1 MWIQISLTGQWQ
13 NSIYRLT
20 TDLIWERTGFVM
32 ALSKMKFS
40 FENVSLPALCDTS
53 STTQPLCG
61 ICERFSQKPRAHW
74 WTATPSP
81 CRSVQLW
88 LLCYFFHTVFALCP
102 LVCLLL
108 SAACRNFVS
117 DREGQGT
124 GNDEA
129 DDALVFQP
137 LCPFGADLHLCC
149 SQDKSEFSPSS
160 RPCPK
165 CDIGWSQ
172 DRLGICHF
180 LIRRNLLERVV
191 RLWQELPRRV
201 WSLHPWRCPRN
212 NWRWHWVLWAGT
224 RWELGTAWTRWSWR
238 SFPTIMI
245 L

>member
-74 WTATPSP
+74 WTTTPSP

-102 LVCLLL
+102 LVCLFLL
-108 SAACRNFVS
+108 PAEISSVIEEG
-117 DREGQGT
+117 REQGMMRVMM
-124 GNDEA
+124 
-129 DDALVFQP
+129 LWF
-137 LCPFGADLHLCC
+137 
-149 SQDKSEFSPSS
+149 FSPFAL
-160 RPCPK
+160 
-165 CDIGWSQ
+165 
-172 DRLGICHF
+172 LGLIC
-180 LIRRNLLERVV
+180 I
-191 RLWQELPRRV
+191 
-201 WSLHPWRCPRN
+201 C
-212 NWRWHWVLWAGT
+212 AAAKT
-224 RWELGTAWTRWSWR
+224 REWIF
-238 SFPTIMI
+238 SFFQA
-245 L
+245 LS